1 MIGRRRG
8 AASPRR
14 WGCRARRRVRPDEP
28 AGPAWCLVML
38 RFRWDSLRRIDR
50 FVADDAPGAD
60 REVLPVTVLRV
71 DRDEPANVCR
81 WAADAA
87 AA

>member
-1 MIGRRRG
+1 
-8 AASPRR
+8 
-14 WGCRARRRVRPDEP
+14 
-28 AGPAWCLVML
+28 ML